1 MSAVSPPFLYALGAL
16 GGLHMFELRAHDGG
30 LTAHSSALDQDGTPF
45 YIKGVTWRGMEG
57 GEDRRGAELTR
68 TVRPAASVGYVR
80 EAQGAVPT
88 GPRVLYV
95 LGTRTSLGRTVRTAH
110 LGWHRRRGET
120 KAPPNGLM
128 KQSLD
133 ELLAKLARNKFNTIR
148 LTVNH
153 LSIQRNE
160 AMNDYGDLDV
170 AKNPWFAGNRY
181 VSCPA

>member
-1 MSAVSPPFLYALGAL
+1 
-16 GGLHMFELRAHDGG
+16 
-30 LTAHSSALDQDGTPF
+30 
-45 YIKGVTWRGMEG
+45 
-57 GEDRRGAELTR
+57 
-68 TVRPAASVGYVR
+68 
-80 EAQGAVPT
+80 
-88 GPRVLYV
+88 
-95 LGTRTSLGRTVRTAH
+95 
-110 LGWHRRRGET
+110 
-120 KAPPNGLM
+120 M

-181 VSCPA
+181 VSCPALRAKGRASRGAARATPPAFSWPFCTADRP

>member
-1 MSAVSPPFLYALGAL
+1 
-16 GGLHMFELRAHDGG
+16 
-30 LTAHSSALDQDGTPF
+30 
-45 YIKGVTWRGMEG
+45 
-57 GEDRRGAELTR
+57 
-68 TVRPAASVGYVR
+68 
-80 EAQGAVPT
+80 
-88 GPRVLYV
+88 
-95 LGTRTSLGRTVRTAH
+95 
-110 LGWHRRRGET
+110 
-120 KAPPNGLM
+120 M

-181 VSCPA
+181 VSCPVPRGGRRAEPLVRPPSVSSAFPHRG

>member
-1 MSAVSPPFLYALGAL
+1 
-16 GGLHMFELRAHDGG
+16 
-30 LTAHSSALDQDGTPF
+30 
-45 YIKGVTWRGMEG
+45 
-57 GEDRRGAELTR
+57 
-68 TVRPAASVGYVR
+68 
-80 EAQGAVPT
+80 
-88 GPRVLYV
+88 
-95 LGTRTSLGRTVRTAH
+95 
-110 LGWHRRRGET
+110 
-120 KAPPNGLM
+120 M

-181 VSCPA
+181 VSCPALRPKGGSSRGSARATAPAFSWPFCTADRP